1 MQNFPG
7 QTKPIILRKCSPPI
21 KPRGPPPRDLRVPHI
36 QIMTAAPAASRGFP
50 LPTPSSWLFTSPLQ
64 QQHTTA
70 SSILLS
76 SSARKRAASQHI
88 EAGDGAALVKKYI
101 REDLWKIYKV
111 PSLFSKH
118 IHGKVILFLRDVM
131 GMSEMDIMAF
141 MQANA
146 SILMRDIS

>member
-7 QTKPIILRKCSPPI
+7 QTKPIILRIKCSPPI
-21 KPRGPPPRDLRVPHI
+21 KPRGPPPRDAPHI

-50 LPTPSSWLFTSPLQ
+50 LPSPSSWSFTSPLQ

-88 EAGDGAALVKKYI
+88 EPGDGAALVKKYI

-118 IHGKVILFLRDVM
+118 IQAKVILFMRDVL
-131 GMSEMDIMAF
+131 GMIESQITVF
-141 MQANA
+141 IQAND
-146 SILMRDIS
+146 SILIRDIS